1 MKKEKFKEVLL
12 KGLRVFEESLFPEF
26 RCIGCGEELQN
37 STHNVCPDCL
47 SLIDFHD
54 QKICKK
60 CGAEIDE
67 SETICDS
74 CKNKEYL
81 FDAAF
86 SVCEY
91 GEISGRLVKSLKYN
105 GNKYVA
111 RHLAEFM
118 ADYYFSRNIKADVV
132 TFVPQSTKGFKLKG
146 FNHAELIAKEFAK
159 IVKLPLVATLK
170 RVKETPNQ
178 ASLPRSMRETNL
190 KGAIDVSSEIDLS
203 GKTVLIIDDV
213 FTTGS
218 TANECSLV
226 LRNLNPK
233 KIYILAFTKT
243 TDPNLLG
250 A

>member
-1 MKKEKFKEVLL
+1 
-12 KGLRVFEESLFPEF
+12 
-26 RCIGCGEELQN
+26 
-37 STHNVCPDCL
+37 
-47 SLIDFHD
+47 
-54 QKICKK
+54 
-60 CGAEIDE
+60 
-67 SETICDS
+67 
-74 CKNKEYL
+74 
-81 FDAAF
+81 
-86 SVCEY
+86 
-91 GEISGRLVKSLKYN
+91 
-105 GNKYVA
+105 
-111 RHLAEFM
+111 M

-146 FNHAELIAKEFAK
+146 FNHAELIASEFAK